1 MESEKSVGTI
11 LKEARLAKGLSI
23 ADAEQAT
30 SVRARYLEA
39 VENDE
44 YEKTPGEVF
53 LKGII
58 RNYGNY
64 LGLDGL
70 ELVKL
75 YKANHQGVAAENIN
89 SAGIREVEKVRLNIQ
104 LKEKRDIGS
113 GTGRFEMPQLPMKQI
128 AAGLAVVVLLG
139 IGYVAVPKVI
149 EYFKNMPQAEQKQ
162 EEVQVNASTA
172 VKPPS
177 VLDKVQVEMEAKD
190 SCWTEVTADG
200 KEVFVGMLNAKDKRT
215 FEAKDKIVV
224 KYGNIGA
231 MKLAKDSCW
240 TEVTADGKEVF
251 VGMLNA
257 KDKRTFEAKDKI
269 VVKYGNIGAMKLVV
283 NGQPVDLKG
292 EHGVAVKTYLRANA
306 TAEAPQTAEKAV
318 SEAPVEQEAAPVKQ
332 EAVQEAPQ
340 VVVEPKQEV
349 VKPAAKAAVPAEKK
363 QKAKVKQEEKK

>member
-75 YKANHQGVAAENIN
+75 YKAHHQGVAAENIN

-149 EYFKNMPQAEQKQ
+149 DYFKNMPQVEQKQ
-162 EEVQVNASTA
+162 EEVQANASTA

-177 VLDKVQVEMEAKD
+177 ILDKVQVEMEAKD

-231 MKLAKDSCW
+231 MKL
-240 TEVTADGKEVF
+240 
-251 VGMLNA
+251 
-257 KDKRTFEAKDKI
+257 I
-269 VVKYGNIGAMKLVV
+269 V

-306 TAEAPQTAEKAV
+306 TSEAPQIAEKAV

-340 VVVEPKQEV
+340 VVAEPKQEV
-349 VKPAAKAAVPAEKK
+349 AKPTAKAAVPAEKK
-363 QKAKVKQEEKK
+363 QEAKVKREEKK

>member
-149 EYFKNMPQAEQKQ
+149 DYFKNMPQVEQKQ
-162 EEVQVNASTA
+162 EEVQANASTA

-177 VLDKVQVEMEAKD
+177 ILDKVQVEMEAKD

-231 MKLAKDSCW
+231 MKL
-240 TEVTADGKEVF
+240 
-251 VGMLNA
+251 
-257 KDKRTFEAKDKI
+257 I
-269 VVKYGNIGAMKLVV
+269 V

-306 TAEAPQTAEKAV
+306 TSEAPQIAEKAV
-318 SEAPVEQEAAPVKQ
+318 SEAPVEQEVAG
-332 EAVQEAPQ
+332 
-340 VVVEPKQEV
+340 
-349 VKPAAKAAVPAEKK
+349 KAGSGTGSTSGCC
-363 QKAKVKQEEKK
+363 

>member
-113 GTGRFEMPQLPMKQI
+113 GTGRFEMPRLPMKQI

-149 EYFKNMPQAEQKQ
+149 DYFKNMPQVEQKQ
-162 EEVQVNASTA
+162 EEVQANASTA

-177 VLDKVQVEMEAKD
+177 ILDKVQVEMEAKD

-231 MKLAKDSCW
+231 MKL
-240 TEVTADGKEVF
+240 
-251 VGMLNA
+251 
-257 KDKRTFEAKDKI
+257 I
-269 VVKYGNIGAMKLVV
+269 V

-306 TAEAPQTAEKAV
+306 TSEAPQIAEKAV

-340 VVVEPKQEV
+340 VVAEPKQEV
-349 VKPAAKAAVPAEKK
+349 AKPTAKAAVPAEKK
-363 QKAKVKQEEKK
+363 QEAKVKREEKK

>member
-89 SAGIREVEKVRLNIQ
+89 SAGICEVEKVRLNIQ

-149 EYFKNMPQAEQKQ
+149 DYFKNMPQAEQKQ
-162 EEVQVNASTA
+162 EEVQANASTA

-177 VLDKVQVEMEAKD
+177 VLDKVQVEME
-190 SCWTEVTADG
+190 
-200 KEVFVGMLNAKDKRT
+200 
-215 FEAKDKIVV
+215 
-224 KYGNIGA
+224 
-231 MKLAKDSCW
+231 AKDSCW

-363 QKAKVKQEEKK
+363 QEAKVKQEEKK

>member
-149 EYFKNMPQAEQKQ
+149 DYFKNMPQAEQKQ

-177 VLDKVQVEMEAKD
+177 VLDKVQVEME
-190 SCWTEVTADG
+190 
-200 KEVFVGMLNAKDKRT
+200 
-215 FEAKDKIVV
+215 
-224 KYGNIGA
+224 
-231 MKLAKDSCW
+231 AKDSCW

-363 QKAKVKQEEKK
+363 QEAKVKQEEKK

>member
-139 IGYVAVPKVI
+139 LGYVAVPKVI
-149 EYFKNMPQAEQKQ
+149 DYFKNMPQVEQKQ
-162 EEVQVNASTA
+162 EEVQANASTA

-177 VLDKVQVEMEAKD
+177 ILDKVQVEMEAKD

-215 FEAKDKIVV
+215 IEAKDKIVV

-231 MKLAKDSCW
+231 MKL
-240 TEVTADGKEVF
+240 
-251 VGMLNA
+251 
-257 KDKRTFEAKDKI
+257 I
-269 VVKYGNIGAMKLVV
+269 V

-306 TAEAPQTAEKAV
+306 TSEAPQIAEKAV

-340 VVVEPKQEV
+340 VVAEPKQEV
-349 VKPAAKAAVPAEKK
+349 AKPTAKAAVPAEKK
-363 QKAKVKQEEKK
+363 QEAKVKREEKK

>member
-149 EYFKNMPQAEQKQ
+149 DYFKNMPQVEQKQ
-162 EEVQVNASTA
+162 EEVQANASTA
-172 VKPPS
+172 VKPPFI
-177 VLDKVQVEMEAKD
+177 LDKVQVEMEAKD

-231 MKLAKDSCW
+231 MKL
-240 TEVTADGKEVF
+240 
-251 VGMLNA
+251 
-257 KDKRTFEAKDKI
+257 I
-269 VVKYGNIGAMKLVV
+269 V

-306 TAEAPQTAEKAV
+306 TSEAPQIAEKAV

-340 VVVEPKQEV
+340 VVAEPKQEV
-349 VKPAAKAAVPAEKK
+349 AKPTAKAAVPAEKK
-363 QKAKVKQEEKK
+363 QEAKVKREEKK

>member
-104 LKEKRDIGS
+104 LKEKRDIAS

-149 EYFKNMPQAEQKQ
+149 DYFKNMPQAEQKQ

-177 VLDKVQVEMEAKD
+177 VLDKVQVEME
-190 SCWTEVTADG
+190 
-200 KEVFVGMLNAKDKRT
+200 
-215 FEAKDKIVV
+215 
-224 KYGNIGA
+224 
-231 MKLAKDSCW
+231 AKDSCW

-363 QKAKVKQEEKK
+363 QEAKVKQEEKK

>member
-23 ADAEQAT
+23 VDAEQAT

-149 EYFKNMPQAEQKQ
+149 DYFKNMPQVEQKQ
-162 EEVQVNASTA
+162 EEVQANASTA

-177 VLDKVQVEMEAKD
+177 ILDKVQVEMEAKD

-231 MKLAKDSCW
+231 MKL
-240 TEVTADGKEVF
+240 
-251 VGMLNA
+251 
-257 KDKRTFEAKDKI
+257 I
-269 VVKYGNIGAMKLVV
+269 V

-306 TAEAPQTAEKAV
+306 TSEAPQIAEKAV

-340 VVVEPKQEV
+340 VVAEPKQEV
-349 VKPAAKAAVPAEKK
+349 AKPTAKAAVPAEKK
-363 QKAKVKQEEKK
+363 QEAKVKREEKK

>member
-149 EYFKNMPQAEQKQ
+149 DYFKNMPQVEQKQ
-162 EEVQVNASTA
+162 EEVQANASTA

-177 VLDKVQVEMEAKD
+177 ILDKVQVEMEAKD

-231 MKLAKDSCW
+231 MKL
-240 TEVTADGKEVF
+240 
-251 VGMLNA
+251 
-257 KDKRTFEAKDKI
+257 I
-269 VVKYGNIGAMKLVV
+269 V
-283 NGQPVDLKG
+283 NGQPVDLK
-292 EHGVAVKTYLRANA
+292 VSMVLR
-306 TAEAPQTAEKAV
+306 
-318 SEAPVEQEAAPVKQ
+318 
-332 EAVQEAPQ
+332 
-340 VVVEPKQEV
+340 
-349 VKPAAKAAVPAEKK
+349 
-363 QKAKVKQEEKK
+363 

>member
-149 EYFKNMPQAEQKQ
+149 DYFKNMPQAEQKQ

-177 VLDKVQVEMEAKD
+177 VLDKVQVEME
-190 SCWTEVTADG
+190 
-200 KEVFVGMLNAKDKRT
+200 
-215 FEAKDKIVV
+215 
-224 KYGNIGA
+224 
-231 MKLAKDSCW
+231 AKDSCW

-318 SEAPVEQEAAPVKQ
+318 SEVPVEQEAAPVKQ

>member
-149 EYFKNMPQAEQKQ
+149 DYFKNMPQAEQKQ

-190 SCWTEVTADG
+190 SCWTED
-200 KEVFVGMLNAKDKRT
+200 
-215 FEAKDKIVV
+215 
-224 KYGNIGA
+224 
-231 MKLAKDSCW
+231 
-240 TEVTADGKEVF
+240 TADGKEVF

-318 SEAPVEQEAAPVKQ
+318 SEVPVEQEAAPVKQ

>member
-23 ADAEQAT
+23 ADAEQAN

-149 EYFKNMPQAEQKQ
+149 DYFKNMPQVEQKQ
-162 EEVQVNASTA
+162 EEVQANASTA

-177 VLDKVQVEMEAKD
+177 ILDKVQVEMEAKD

-231 MKLAKDSCW
+231 MKL
-240 TEVTADGKEVF
+240 
-251 VGMLNA
+251 
-257 KDKRTFEAKDKI
+257 I
-269 VVKYGNIGAMKLVV
+269 V

-306 TAEAPQTAEKAV
+306 TSEAPQIAEKAV

-340 VVVEPKQEV
+340 VVAEPKQEV
-349 VKPAAKAAVPAEKK
+349 AKPTAKAAVPAEKK
-363 QKAKVKQEEKK
+363 QEAKVKREEKK

>member
-149 EYFKNMPQAEQKQ
+149 DYFKNMPQVEQKQ
-162 EEVQVNASTA
+162 EEVQANASTA

-177 VLDKVQVEMEAKD
+177 ILDKVQVEMEAKD

-231 MKLAKDSCW
+231 MKL
-240 TEVTADGKEVF
+240 
-251 VGMLNA
+251 
-257 KDKRTFEAKDKI
+257 I
-269 VVKYGNIGAMKLVV
+269 V

-306 TAEAPQTAEKAV
+306 TSEAPQIAEKAV

-340 VVVEPKQEV
+340 VVAEPKQEV
-349 VKPAAKAAVPAEKK
+349 AKPTAKAAVSAEKK
-363 QKAKVKQEEKK
+363 QEAKVKREEKK

>member
-149 EYFKNMPQAEQKQ
+149 DYFKNMPQAEQKQ
-162 EEVQVNASTA
+162 EEVQANASTA

-231 MKLAKDSCW
+231 MKL
-240 TEVTADGKEVF
+240 
-251 VGMLNA
+251 
-257 KDKRTFEAKDKI
+257 I
-269 VVKYGNIGAMKLVV
+269 V

-340 VVVEPKQEV
+340 VVAEPKQEV
-349 VKPAAKAAVPAEKK
+349 AKPTAKAAVPAEKK
-363 QKAKVKQEEKK
+363 QEAKVKREEKK

>member
-149 EYFKNMPQAEQKQ
+149 DYFKNMPQVEQKQ
-162 EEVQVNASTA
+162 EEVQTNASTA

-177 VLDKVQVEMEAKD
+177 ILDKVQVEMEAKD

-231 MKLAKDSCW
+231 MKL
-240 TEVTADGKEVF
+240 
-251 VGMLNA
+251 
-257 KDKRTFEAKDKI
+257 I
-269 VVKYGNIGAMKLVV
+269 V

-306 TAEAPQTAEKAV
+306 TSEAPQIAEKAV

-340 VVVEPKQEV
+340 VVAEPKQEV
-349 VKPAAKAAVPAEKK
+349 AKPTAKAAVPAEKK
-363 QKAKVKQEEKK
+363 QEAKVKREEKK